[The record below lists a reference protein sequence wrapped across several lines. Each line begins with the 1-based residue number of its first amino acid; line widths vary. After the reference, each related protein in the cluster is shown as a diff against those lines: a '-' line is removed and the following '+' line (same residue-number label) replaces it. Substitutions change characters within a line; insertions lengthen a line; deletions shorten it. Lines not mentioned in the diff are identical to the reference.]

1 MRRTIWHS
9 LIAVILGITLPM
21 LSAVALIQ
29 LNAKS
34 QCTTYTM
41 SVLELKQTG
50 NDYEYQT
57 SRSSSNEVEGFAV
70 SFIIAM
76 VIYLLFKRKTPHRTY
91 RWVRTY

>member
-1 MRRTIWHS
+1 MRKTIWHS

-34 QCTTYTM
+34 QYTT

>member
-34 QCTTYTM
+34 QYTT

>member
-34 QCTTYTM
+34 QYTT

-76 VIYLLFKRKTPHRTY
+76 VIYVLFKRKTPHRTY